1 MTKKRVSAAAD
12 RALIRRLAQVRAHAF
27 AEEAER
33 DRPLFELARGDDA
46 AAVAA
51 LTEVGKDHYGHAT
64 WQGTRPF
71 AVRAIATCR
80 TRPKEG
86 RAHVEAMGAWFVG
99 GSVEGHALALHALLG
114 GYDRLEAH
122 PPTESSWERCER
134 SAREPSDLE
143 RATSSL
149 AHDAR
154 DRRRR
159 RNALLRDEVRTSA
172 EVRLA
177 LDEGRA
183 PSAAALRD
191 ERLDASLGL
200 EAALR
205 LGDLVAAE
213 RFAKRLLSHRPS
225 WSDAMYGKTDT
236 RADGALGLARVHRRR
251 GQHALVIK
259 HVNECLVLASDPTK
273 AKALL
278 LGASVAREL
287 GLDAKAKTYLAA
299 LAKIAPRVGEV
310 RVDELELSTLDDAL
324 GSKGKARRAVREG
337 DRARAAGEPDVAAR
351 AYERALGSTK
361 RLDAEGRTI
370 AARWLVSLAAT
381 GRFDA
386 LGAASERLLAAD
398 PGFVSAR
405 ESLAYADARLGR
417 SDAARDTFRATGLA
431 RLFDDA
437 WSFEAWST
445 EPPERALSPNAHTAE
460 DRAETL
466 LRKGVLTEALD
477 VLSVAPPL
485 APTSPLRFL
494 IAGTIWNASVLGSP
508 DARRV
513 AAEAAWAWLAPLAKK
528 PSKENPFAV
537 ETPVL
542 AAEILAGAGR
552 FEELVALPISD
563 EVRFYPA
570 LTKRAYARLL
580 PHRFDAH
587 LALGAPKRVIDEV
600 ERLFA
605 DRENERTNRTIL
617 ERLVQA
623 ERALGRVP
631 TSLEGSELD
640 AQAKARELS
649 NRAWAYDSTGDSS
662 GAIDAAIEAYVQ
674 VAEHDPSIAAIG
686 LANAGNLARR
696 AGWLELAHALFD
708 DALVL
713 CSFFPFESRAAVL
726 VKVGALH
733 LDRDPATALPLFAL
747 AFEAAPSAE
756 LAGRLADA
764 YDGVG
769 DSARA
774 QEARALAAG
783 IEPRASGSTTP
794 TTKKTSAA
802 KSTKQTRATNP
813 TEAKETTAKKTGAA
827 AKAPAKKTGATKS
840 AAKKTGAK
848 KSAKKAPTKKTT
860 S

>member
-1 MTKKRVSAAAD
+1 MTKKRASAAAD
-12 RALIRRLAQVRAHAF
+12 RALIRRLAQVRALAF

-51 LTEVGKDHYGHAT
+51 LAKVGQDHYGHAT

-134 SAREPSDLE
+134 SAGEPSHPE
-143 RATSSL
+143 RATDSL

-236 RADGALGLARVHRRR
+236 RGDGALGLARVHRRR

-259 HVNECLVLASDPTK
+259 HVNECLALASGPTK

-299 LAKIAPRVGEV
+299 LAKMAPRVGEV
-310 RVDELELSTLDDAL
+310 RVDELALSTLDDAL
-324 GSKGKARRAVREG
+324 GAKGKARRAVREG
-337 DRARAAGEPDVAAR
+337 DRARTAGEPDVAAR
-351 AYERALGSTK
+351 AYERALGPTK

-405 ESLAYADARLGR
+405 ESLAYAAARLGR
-417 SDAARDTFRATGLA
+417 SDAAKDTFRTTGLA
-431 RLFDDA
+431 RLFDDV

-445 EPPERALSPNAHTAE
+445 EPSERALSPNAHTAE

-466 LRKGVLTEALD
+466 LRKGVLTEVLD
-477 VLSVAPPL
+477 VLSLAPPL

-494 IAGTIWNASVLGSP
+494 IAGTIWNASVLGSA

-513 AAEAAWAWLAPLAKK
+513 AAEAAWAWLAPLANE

-623 ERALGRVP
+623 ERALGREP
-631 TSLEGSELD
+631 TSLEGSEPD
-640 AQAKARELS
+640 MQAKARELS
-649 NRAWAYDSTGDSS
+649 NRAWAYDSMGDSP
-662 GAIDAAIEAYVQ
+662 GAIDEAIEAYVQ

-696 AGWLELAHALFD
+696 AGRLELAHALFD
-708 DALVL
+708 AALVL
-713 CSFFPFESRAAVL
+713 CSFFPFGSRAPVL
-726 VKVGALH
+726 AKVGYLH
-733 LDRDPATALPLFAL
+733 LARDPATAIPLFAL

-756 LAGRLADA
+756 LARWLAEA

-769 DSARA
+769 DTARA

-783 IEPRASGSTTP
+783 IEPRAPGSGTTP
-794 TTKKTSAA
+794 TTKKKTSAA
-802 KSTKQTRATNP
+802 KSTKQARAKNP
-813 TEAKETTAKKTGAA
+813 TGAKETTAKK
-827 AKAPAKKTGATKS
+827 AT
-840 AAKKTGAK
+840 AKKTGAK
-848 KSAKKAPTKKTT
+848 KATAKKTDAKKATAKKAEPKKTT